1 MITVNSLE
9 VDIGVRFVRRP
20 MPLKIEQEAR
30 PISWKAIFVEV
41 LDGEREGVVDADEG
55 RGVRREFLA
64 KPFGET
70 RPRPISPRTG
80 RGLNLY
86 RFAGAL
92 GNVNP
97 EPYAT
102 GFGRLRAGVVD
113 ADVAIESRLQTH
125 ASFFSGF
132 CLGLS

>member
-64 KPFGET
+64 KPLGET
-70 RPRPISPRTG
+70 TASPVPAWAG
-80 RGLNLY
+80 RRLNLF
-86 RFAGAL
+86 RCAGAL
-92 GNVNP
+92 GSVNP
-97 EPYAT
+97 EPFAS
-102 GFGRLRAGVVD
+102 GVGRLPA
-113 ADVAIESRLQTH
+113 
-125 ASFFSGF
+125 
-132 CLGLS
+132 